1 MTLQEIEHL
10 WKWASNNP
18 DHDTNWHDPVVVA
31 FANLVSALE
40 RPWVGLTD
48 ADIKEIIGGWG
59 DTPIKGYTR
68 KFIDRL
74 EAKLKEK
81 NT

>member
-48 ADIKEIIGGWG
+48 ED
-59 DTPIKGYTR
+59 
-68 KFIDRL
+68 L
-74 EAKLKEK
+74 EFWTEELGRGELGRGVLRAVAEHLREK

>member
-1 MTLQEIEHL
+1 M
-10 WKWASNNP
+10 SNEFYDLGKRMYERLKP
-18 DHDTNWHDPVVVA
+18 AVQIATQ
-31 FANLVSALE
+31 

-48 ADIKEIIGGWG
+48 EDIKEIIGGWG

-81 NT
+81 NHGC